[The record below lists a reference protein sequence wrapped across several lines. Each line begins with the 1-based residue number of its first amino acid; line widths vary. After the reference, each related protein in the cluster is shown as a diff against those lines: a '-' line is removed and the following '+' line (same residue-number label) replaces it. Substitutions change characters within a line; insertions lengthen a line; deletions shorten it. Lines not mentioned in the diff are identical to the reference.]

1 MFMPFKEMSQV
12 HELSGW
18 FGSIEKANGNTSCIL
33 HVYNVH
39 HMVECRFCI
48 KIDQNTVPNVHLGC
62 LVICINCISH
72 LNFDGHANIYRY
84 IAMC

>member
-1 MFMPFKEMSQV
+1 MFRPFKEVSQV

-18 FGSIEKANGNTSCIL
+18 FGSIEKAHGNTSCIL

-48 KIDQNTVPNVHLGC
+48 KIDQNTVPNACAPWLSNDLYKLHFT
-62 LVICINCISH
+62 SQ
-72 LNFDGHANIYRY
+72 F
-84 IAMC
+84 